1 MNLPHREV
9 MREGGLLVTYGP
21 IRCQSRLH
29 REPEGLLGRNG
40 DEGVKVRGDSMAV
53 RCPVLGPGLSGS
65 ARVQGVFL
73 PLVDTEL
80 SWRNKDYVTT

>member
-9 MREGGLLVTYGP
+9 MRVEGLLVFTYRT
-21 IRCQSRLH
+21 IRCQSRLQ

-40 DEGVKVRGDSMAV
+40 NEGVKVRGDSIAV
-53 RCPVLGPGLSGS
+53 RCRILGPGLSGS
-65 ARVQGVFL
+65 AFS
-73 PLVDTEL
+73 PLVDPEL